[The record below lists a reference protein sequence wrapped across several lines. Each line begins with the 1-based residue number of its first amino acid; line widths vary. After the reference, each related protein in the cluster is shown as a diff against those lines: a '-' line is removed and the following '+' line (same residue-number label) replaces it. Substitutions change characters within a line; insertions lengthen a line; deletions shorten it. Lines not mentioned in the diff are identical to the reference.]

1 MVVQHAPACQAE
13 SRMGR
18 GFRGSGPMRRG
29 NISKPRSGVVS
40 ARSMVRRA
48 GRFVAH
54 ELRERGLR
62 WAGQQRHGGAAAGPQ
77 SLQRLV
83 VASLAAGLLSARAAE
98 APLVFGWRPG
108 DREVAQGW
116 RALTF
121 RNIAQHTRYTLVR
134 DGDDYVVKAQAEASA
149 SGLIRRVDVDA
160 KAYPVLRWRWKV
172 ENLLTKADVT
182 RKQGD
187 DYPARIYV
195 AFAYDPKRVGVGQ
208 RIKYEAARLIYGEY
222 PPHAGL
228 NYIWEGK
235 AAVGSVVP
243 NPFTERVR
251 MIVVESGAAHLGQW
265 RQYER
270 NVYQDYRAAFGEEPP
285 AIAGVAIMTDTDN
298 TGESAVAYYGAVS
311 LSPVER

>member
-1 MVVQHAPACQAE
+1 MIPSIILRHAAASANVVRVHFTA
-13 SRMGR
+13 
-18 GFRGSGPMRRG
+18 RR
-29 NISKPRSGVVS
+29 R
-40 ARSMVRRA
+40 
-48 GRFVAH
+48 
-54 ELRERGLR
+54 L
-62 WAGQQRHGGAAAGPQ
+62 GGARLAVDPQPSVGAPRQVALAAIG
-77 SLQRLV
+77 
-83 VASLAAGLLSARAAE
+83 ASLALVVLCARSAE
-98 APLVFGWRPG
+98 GPLTFAWRPG
-108 DREVAQGW
+108 AGEVAEGW

-121 RNIAQHTRYTLVR
+121 RNIARHTRYTLVR
-134 DGDDYVVKAQAEASA
+134 EGDDYVVKAEAEASA

-172 ENLLTKADVT
+172 ENLLSKADVT

-187 DYPARIYV
+187 DYPARVYV
-195 AFAYDPKRVGVGQ
+195 AFAYDPKRVGIGQ

-265 RQYER
+265 REYER
-270 NVYQDYRAAFGEEPP
+270 NVYRDYRSAFGEEPP
-285 AIAGVAIMTDTDN
+285 AIAGIAIMTDADN
-298 TGESAVAYYGAVS
+298 TGESAVAYYGPVS
-311 LSPVER
+311 LYPAER